1 MESPLRTWLINN
13 GFDPE
18 NLTPIARAL
27 LDMFDDAEA
36 VANILMAVDK
46 HVPGWAQ
53 LVKQF

>member
-36 VANILMAVDK
+36 VDNILMAFDK